1 MNREEA
7 NWARR
12 AQGFGQQCLA
22 VVRGLGTLTLE
33 TSLSFQRKAFE
44 RLGTRLGSLILEHK
58 LLAGLIIIGTVLR
71 LYLLADKS
79 IWLDEA
85 FSITISQRGLLELL
99 RMVVRTDTH
108 PPLYYLL
115 LKVWMVLGEG
125 EARVRLLSAL
135 FSIGAI
141 PVMYKV
147 AKVLYDDERVGLV
160 GAAILAFSPFQVWYA
175 QETRMY
181 AMLTF
186 LVLASAYFFLCALR
200 YSERKDWIGYIITTV
215 LALYTDNGAI
225 WYVATITI
233 FYLISVQR
241 FRTSLRAWFT
251 SQAAIGLLYL
261 PWLPFF
267 WRQTRQVTE
276 NFWLPPPS
284 FQTVLSTFLEFHSLN
299 FPLIEISL
307 LYMAMIFVWAY
318 IIPKKDWQRR
328 MVSLW
333 LFVPVVISLL
343 LSLRQPI
350 FLSRNLIAASLGYYL
365 LVASTIGQFR
375 SRRATLALLLPM
387 LVMNLVSIGNNAWFE
402 GKEDW
407 RGIAAIVAQDAMG
420 KPDGLIIF
428 QPGYSELPFNYYFR
442 YYDLAVETQGYP
454 GDEILLH
461 PQPREVDD
469 LAVVVDGR
477 PYVWLVRR
485 SIESEDPD
493 WTVKDWLDTHGY
505 VRQEDVLRKDLVVMA
520 YDRWDKAP
528 PRQFAVTPSGPS
540 KSFIPMVYQG
550 PTYQTYLVRL
560 DETLLEVALRFE
572 TTVQGLIDANNLQ
585 IPYEISE
592 GQELLVPV
600 VNTDES
606 GVENEQP

>member
-7 NWARR
+7 KWARR

-22 VVRGLGTLTLE
+22 VLRGLGTSALDAGF
-33 TSLSFQRKAFE
+33 SFQRKAFDQ
-44 RLGTRLGSLILEHK
+44 LGIGLRTLTLEHK
-58 LLAGLIIIGTVLR
+58 LLAGLVVVGAGLR
-71 LYLLADKS
+71 LYMLADKS

-85 FSITISQRGLLELL
+85 FSITISQRGLLDVL

-125 EARVRLLSAL
+125 EARVRLLSTL
-135 FSIGAI
+135 FSIAAI

-147 AKVLYDDERVGLV
+147 TQVLYEDRRVGLV

-186 LVLASAYFFLCALR
+186 LVLASAYFFLRALR
-200 YSERKDWIGYIITTV
+200 YGERKDWVGYVITTV

-233 FYLISVQR
+233 FYLISVRR
-241 FRTSLRAWFT
+241 FRSSSRAWFT
-251 SQAAIGLLYL
+251 SQAAIGLIYL

-276 NFWLPPPS
+276 AFWLPPPS
-284 FQTVLSTFLEFHSLN
+284 FQTVLNTFLEFNSLN
-299 FPLIEISL
+299 FPFIEISL

-328 MVSLW
+328 LVSLW
-333 LFVPVVISLL
+333 LFVPLVISLL

-365 LVASTIGQFR
+365 LVAGTIGQFR
-375 SRRATLALLLPM
+375 NQRATLALLFPLV
-387 LVMNLVSIGNNAWFE
+387 VMNLVSIGNNAWFKE
-402 GKEDW
+402 KEDW
-407 RGIAAIVAQDAMG
+407 RGIAASVAQDVEG
-420 KPDGLIIF
+420 KKDGLIIF
-428 QPGYSELPFNYYFR
+428 QPGYGELPFNYYFK
-442 YYDLAVETQGYP
+442 YYDIAVNTQGYP

-461 PQPREVDD
+461 PQPREVED
-469 LAVVVDGR
+469 LAAVIEGR
-477 PYVWLVRR
+477 PYIWLVRR
-485 SIESEDPD
+485 SIESEEPD

-528 PRQFAVTPSGPS
+528 PSQAVELPSGPS
-540 KSFIPMVYQG
+540 KSFLPVVYQG
-550 PTYQTYLVRL
+550 TSYQTYLVRP

-572 TTVQGLIDANNLQ
+572 TTVQELIDANDLQ
-585 IPYEISE
+585 IPYDISE
-592 GQELLVPV
+592 GQKLLVPIV
-600 VNTDES
+600 TTDGS
-606 GVENEQP
+606 GDGNEQP